1 MVSYHCYVALCN
13 PKTSISTQ
21 QHHPY
26 TRSLISEMPGDS
38 KTAFDIGEM
47 FQVLCQH
54 YLLIRCVWYGAGS
67 LQHDSNLLCSLC
79 LLTRHVC
86 YGAGSL
92 QYNSN
97 LLLSVCLLMRYVC
110 YGAGSLQHNSNLLRG
125 ASGRP
130 GVRLWQVEVV
140 RRQHHVSKSIHGP
153 SGVEHPPYGCWGH
166 PLCCCC

>member
-1 MVSYHCYVALCN
+1 
-13 PKTSISTQ
+13 
-21 QHHPY
+21 
-26 TRSLISEMPGDS
+26 MPGDS

-54 YLLIRCVWYGAGS
+54 YLLINCVWYGAGS
-67 LQHDSNLLCSLC
+67 LQHDSNLLCSVC

-130 GVRLWQVEVV
+130 GVRLWQVEVF
-140 RRQHHVSKSIHGP
+140 RGGTSATWLLGPPTMLLLLTNPPSHGTL
-153 SGVEHPPYGCWGH
+153 SCAGLFVCAV
-166 PLCCCC
+166 